1 MKTNFAVLT
10 LFLTAVVWANSA
22 FAVVDF
28 ETDSLGGTPT
38 DDGLVLGMF
47 TDSGV
52 QITFGFDGDNNGS
65 VETPAV
71 FEQAGTYQGEGTN
84 IGFQGY
90 DGTTIADTADSGFGG
105 QLGNWFLRGSTFG
118 MPFGRFVIQYSSPF
132 PVTAASGEI
141 WDIDGRLPVGPETE
155 QYRVEAFDSS
165 NNSLDVIFSPVG
177 THMSDEPLAFL
188 DGRPWV
194 FSFSGLSDIDR
205 IDITF
210 IGTKTSG
217 IGLAFNN
224 FYPTT
229 AVPEP
234 TMLSLATFGG
244 CALMAVRRRVRRFA

>member
-1 MKTNFAVLT
+1 MNTRVAAF
-10 LFLTAVVWANSA
+10 FLLLATTVGADFA

-28 ETDSLGGTPT
+28 ETAPLGGPPT
-38 DDGLVLGMF
+38 DDGLILAPF

-52 QITFGFDGDNNGS
+52 QITFGFDEDNNGS
-65 VETPAV
+65 VEPPAT
-71 FEQAGTYQGEGTN
+71 FEQAGTHQFEGMN
-84 IGFQGY
+84 IGFQGSN
-90 DGTTIADTADSGFGG
+90 GTTTTADTADAGFGG

-132 PVTAASGEI
+132 AVTAASGEI
-141 WDIDGRLPVGPETE
+141 WDIDGQIPVGTFTE
-155 QYRVEAFDSS
+155 QYRVEAFDSA
-165 NNSLDVIFSPVG
+165 NTSLGLILSPIG
-177 THMSDEPLAFL
+177 TLTSDFAPL

-210 IGTKTSG
+210 IGTKPSG

-224 FYPTT
+224 FYPTM

-234 TMLSLATFGG
+234 TTVALATFG
-244 CALMAVRRRVRRFA
+244 CSALIVARRRVRRIE